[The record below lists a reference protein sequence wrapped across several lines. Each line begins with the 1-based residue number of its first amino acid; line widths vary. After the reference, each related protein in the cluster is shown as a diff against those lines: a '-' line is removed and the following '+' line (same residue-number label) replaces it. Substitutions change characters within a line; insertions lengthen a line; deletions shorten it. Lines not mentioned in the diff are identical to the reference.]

1 MEKKSCVYEENSS
14 QLSQHRRE
22 LEEKNSQL
30 KKLQKELH
38 RTKEVMNFVLFESEE
53 KYINI
58 FFSTWK
64 VLVNPVSFCYKD

>member
-14 QLSQHRRE
+14 QLSHHKRE

-38 RTKEVMNFVLFESEE
+38 RTKEVMNFILFKSEE
-53 KYINI
+53 KYII
-58 FFSTWK
+58 DLATW
-64 VLVNPVSFCYKD
+64 